1 MPHGLTAFAGVA
13 SLEVRRDGEFSVTGK
28 LSTPLDGLLV
38 PITGA
43 RWVEQANANPRV
55 VAVVT
60 TAALA
65 GGFDQRMAVG
75 GAPFPFQAHRQ
86 IHARFVRR
94 AGHGLRV

>member
-65 GGFDQRMAVG
+65 GGVDQRMAVG
-75 GAPFPFQAHRQ
+75 AAPFLSLAPNADPY
-86 IHARFVRR
+86 RFGTR
-94 AGHGLRV
+94 APRELR